1 MVEGTIKG
9 TNERTIQRRG
19 FLAGI
24 GAAGAAAV
32 ATSSAHGEPGRVAA
46 APATPPADLVLRN
59 AKVIT
64 IDPASTVTEAIA
76 IAGDKIVAVGPND
89 AMTAQTGPATRV
101 VDLKG
106 KAVIPGIIDGHA
118 HMDREGL
125 RNVFPSLGRVRSIRD
140 IQDRIAELARGKKP
154 GEWIVT
160 MPIGEPPYY
169 FDVPDILAE
178 KRWPTRQELDQAA
191 PNNPVYIRSI
201 WGYWRGTFP
210 LASCANTEALKR
222 AGVTRDTA
230 SPVKSLTIEKDSN
243 GDPTGVFIEQE
254 MQPITELLWFREATR
269 FTHADRMKA
278 LQESQR
284 LYHAVGT
291 TGVFEGHGAASELI
305 RVYKQTHQ
313 EGALTM
319 RTTLAFSPDWLAAG
333 NAPLGPFVDAWAAWL
348 GEPAI
353 GDDRL
358 RMSGVYLML
367 GQDPAAAVRSVAGGT
382 YTGWSGFNYTSGLP
396 RDKLKEVLVRCAA
409 NDIRVVMNG
418 PPVLDLYDEVDRE
431 VPLRG
436 KRWVI
441 AHINDFSPRDVERI
455 VRMGLVITT
464 HTNGN
469 LYKGLH
475 VTAKRLPPER
485 HAEIVPLRSLLDAG
499 VKVSLATDNVPV
511 SNFLPVSQTIMRQ
524 SYVTKQRVAPEQALT
539 RMEALRCA
547 TADGAYLTFDEGK
560 RGSLQAGKYAD
571 LAVLTADPL
580 TVEEGRIED
589 ITSLMT
595 MVGGRIVHET
605 EGWAG

>member
-1 MVEGTIKG
+1 MAK
-9 TNERTIQRRG
+9 RTMRRRH
-19 FLAGI
+19 FLSG
-24 GAAGAAAV
+24 AGAAVVGAAIAGPAQGQG
-32 ATSSAHGEPGRVAA
+32 ATPAKAA
-46 APATPPADLVLRN
+46 ADIVLRN
-59 AKVIT
+59 GKIIT
-64 IDPASTVTEAIA
+64 IDSQSTVTEAIA
-76 IAGDKIVAVGPND
+76 VTNDKIVAVGPND
-89 AMTAQTGPATRV
+89 AMAAHTGPGTRV

-106 KAVIPGIIDGHA
+106 KAVIPGITDGHA

-160 MPIGEPPYY
+160 MPIGDPPYY

-201 WGYWRGTFP
+201 WGFWRGTLP
-210 LASCANTEALKR
+210 IVSCANTEALKR
-222 AGVTRDTA
+222 AGITRDTT
-230 SPVKSLTIEKDSN
+230 SPVKSLTIEKDGN
-243 GDPTGVFIEQE
+243 GDPTGVFVEQE
-254 MQPITELLWFREATR
+254 MQPITELIWFREATR
-269 FTHADRMKA
+269 FSHADRMKA

-284 LYHAVGT
+284 LYHAFGT
-291 TGVFEGHGAASELI
+291 TGVFEGHGAAGELV
-305 RVYKQTHQ
+305 RVYKETHRD
-313 EGALTM
+313 GALSM

-333 NAPLGPFVDAWAAWL
+333 KAPLGPFIDSWAAWL

-358 RMSGVYLML
+358 KMSGVYLSL
-367 GQDPAAAVRSVAGGT
+367 GQPPAARIRTAAAGS

-396 RDKLKEVLVRCAA
+396 RPQLKEVLIRCAA

-418 PPVLDLYDEVDRE
+418 PPVLDLYDEIDRE
-431 VPLRG
+431 VPLKG

-464 HTNGN
+464 HTNN
-469 LYKGLH
+469 YLYKGLH
-475 VTAKRLPPER
+475 VTAKRLPVER
-485 HAEIVPLRSLLDAG
+485 HGEIVPLRSLLNAG
-499 VKVSLATDNVPV
+499 VKVSLATDNVPIT
-511 SNFLPVSQTIMRQ
+511 NFLPVSHTILRT
-524 SYVTKQRVAPEQALT
+524 SYVTKERIAPAQALT

-547 TADGAYLTFDEGK
+547 TANGAYLTFDEDK
-560 RGSLQAGKYAD
+560 RGTLQAGKYAD
-571 LAVLTADPL
+571 LAVLSADPL
-580 TVEEGRIED
+580 TVDENRIAEL
-589 ITSLMT
+589 TSLMT

-605 EGWAG
+605 PNWAG